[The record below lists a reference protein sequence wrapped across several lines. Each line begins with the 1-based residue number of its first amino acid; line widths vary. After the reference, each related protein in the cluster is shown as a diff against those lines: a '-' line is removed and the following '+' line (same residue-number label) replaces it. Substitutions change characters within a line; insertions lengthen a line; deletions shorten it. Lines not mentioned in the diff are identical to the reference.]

1 MTDRTTVADRRMTE
15 MEILTLTASAIRK
28 VHRRG
33 ERGIEMVTKDEIVA
47 LVGFAL
53 STGRAAL
60 EEQTRKEKV
69 Q

>member
-1 MTDRTTVADRRMTE
+1 MADQITVADRRLTD

-33 ERGIEMVTKDEIVA
+33 ERGVEMVTKDEIVA

-53 STGRAAL
+53 TTGRAAL
-60 EEQTRKEKV
+60 EEQTRKEKA